1 MSENLILIPTA
12 LENGKE
18 ITTPRSQKNDQSKS
32 PSINDYIVIDFLV
45 GGNNYT
51 HNPCLRANT
60 ANNSIHNSAMN
71 SGGAA

>member
-1 MSENLILIPTA
+1 MKISKINSQIQFGKSSILLA
-12 LENGKE
+12 VDEK
-18 ITTPRSQKNDQSKS
+18 DQSKS
-32 PSINDYIVIDFLV
+32 LSIHSHIVIDFLV
-45 GGNNYT
+45 SANNYT